1 VEFRLFLL
9 SVKDRGRGWG
19 QAERLGF
26 WSVWLRRAS
35 VGLDGERPEGYVPR
49 TLFDNFIG
57 RKRDVDGGVLAGF
70 FGAQAL
76 EGPKRQLTVTFQTT
90 IPVEPGFDERRETDG
105 ELIGWIGSVFGTRHN
120 GALGLQERSG
130 AFLQRRLPAS

>member
-1 VEFRLFLL
+1 MEFRLFLL

-70 FGAQAL
+70 S
-76 EGPKRQLTVTFQTT
+76 RV
-90 IPVEPGFDERRETDG
+90 ERRAGD
-105 ELIGWIGSVFGTRHN
+105 
-120 GALGLQERSG
+120 
-130 AFLQRRLPAS
+130 RRDN